1 MKRLTYI
8 LYFFVFSFVILLTT
22 SCEKDND
29 TSSDL
34 LFGTWQM
41 VEWKG
46 YCPAGNKTS
55 SSSSYKDNTVTFRV
69 DQTFVIDYGKN
80 RANGEPD
87 TGNNSGEWTSEKNG
101 VKQVVKIT
109 KGKFLL
115 RWDISSFTI
124 TELTEN
130 KLVMEWAVKGAHPKG
145 PTIYVF
151 KR

>member
-1 MKRLTYI
+1 MKRLTHI
-8 LYFFVFSFVILLTT
+8 SCFFVFSFILLCTT
-22 SCEKDND
+22 SCEKEDA
-29 TSSDL
+29 SSIDL
-34 LFGTWQM
+34 LYGTWQM

-55 SSSSYKDNTVTFRV
+55 SPSSYKDNTVTFGA

-80 RANGEPD
+80 RGNGEPD

-101 VKQVVKIT
+101 TKRVVKIT
-109 KGKFLL
+109 KGKFFL

-124 TELTEN
+124 TELAEN
-130 KLVMEWAVKGAHPKG
+130 KLVMEWTVKGGHPKG